1 MHIAIIG
8 GGAAGC
14 FAAVNV
20 KRLHPEAEVT
30 VYEAAAKPLV
40 KVSITGGGRC
50 NLTNSFQEVRSMEQV
65 YPRGHRLMK
74 RLLKEFGNIDVCRWF
89 EDAGV
94 RLVTQPDQC
103 VFPVSQDA
111 MEIVNVLLSLM
122 KHEKVNVRTGCRV
135 AKIED
140 KATDTERYRI
150 SFAPDTDGRTNPDI
164 DADIVIVTTGGNPKR
179 GGYSM
184 LDGLDLEIIDPL
196 PSLFSFNIGS
206 PDCIDNPALQK
217 LQTESFS

>member
-1 MHIAIIG
+1 M
-8 GGAAGC
+8 
-14 FAAVNV
+14 
-20 KRLHPEAEVT
+20 T
-30 VYEAAAKPLV
+30 VYEAATKPLV

-122 KHEKVNVRTGCRV
+122 KHER
-135 AKIED
+135 
-140 KATDTERYRI
+140 
-150 SFAPDTDGRTNPDI
+150 SMSGRAAVCP
-164 DADIVIVTTGGNPKR
+164 R
-179 GGYSM
+179 
-184 LDGLDLEIIDPL
+184 
-196 PSLFSFNIGS
+196 
-206 PDCIDNPALQK
+206 
-217 LQTESFS
+217 